1 MAKIGKRLRAAREQ
15 IDRTRRYP
23 IEEALKVLVEGPAAK
38 FDETVE
44 LAVRLGVDPR
54 QADQNVRGTC
64 QLPHGT
70 GKSVRVLVF
79 AKGDKIRE
87 AQEAGAD
94 FAGGED
100 LANKITSEGWLE
112 FDKAIATP
120 DMMGVVGK
128 LGKVL
133 GPRGLM
139 PNPKVG
145 TVTMDVAKAVSE
157 LKAGKV
163 EYRVEKAGI
172 VHVPIGKRSFGAER
186 LIENARAVLQSLVR
200 AKPSA
205 AKGTYL
211 RAIAV
216 STTMGPGV
224 RVEAFGDKAA
234 A

>member
-1 MAKIGKRLRAAREQ
+1 MAKSSKRHRAAVEKV
-15 IDRTRRYP
+15 DRNQRYA
-23 IEEALKVLVEGPAAK
+23 IEEAMRLALESPAAK

-70 GKSVRVLVF
+70 GKSIRVAVF
-79 AKGDKIRE
+79 AKGEKARE
-87 AQEAGAD
+87 AEEAGAD
-94 FAGGED
+94 FVGADD
-100 LANKITSEGWLE
+100 LAAKITGENWLE

-145 TVTMDVAKAVSE
+145 TVTMNVAQAVRE

-172 VHVPIGKRSFGAER
+172 VHVPIGKRSFGAEK
-186 LIENARAVLQSLVR
+186 LLDNANAVLTSLVR
-200 AKPSA
+200 AKPSS

-211 RAIAV
+211 KSVALA
-216 STTMGPGV
+216 TTMGAGV
-224 RVEAFGDKAA
+224 KVDPLSTKVAA
-234 A
+234 

>member
-1 MAKIGKRLRAAREQ
+1 MTNARGKVETGRH
-15 IDRTRRYP
+15 YS
-23 IEEALKVLVEGPAAK
+23 IEEAIGVALDADAPK

-64 QLPHGT
+64 LLPHGT
-70 GKSVRVLVF
+70 GKSIRVLVF
-79 AKGDKIRE
+79 AKGEKIAE
-87 AQEAGAD
+87 AESAGAD
-94 FAGGED
+94 HVGGDE
-100 LANKITSEGWLE
+100 LAQRITSDGWLE
-112 FDKAIATP
+112 FDKVIATP
-120 DMMGVVGK
+120 DMMAVVGR

-133 GPRGLM
+133 GPRGMM

-145 TVTMDVAKAVSE
+145 TVTMDVGRAVEE

-172 VHVPIGKRSFGAER
+172 VHVAIGRRSFGAEK
-186 LIENARAVLQSLVR
+186 LLENANEVIANLVR
-200 AKPSA
+200 AKPA
-205 AKGTYL
+205 TAKGTYV
-211 RAIAV
+211 RSVSI

-224 RVEAFGDKAA
+224 SVDPSTAQAA

>member
-1 MAKIGKRLRAAREQ
+1 MAKPSKRHRSAVEKVDRAQ
-15 IDRTRRYP
+15 RYP
-23 IEEALKVLVEGPAAK
+23 IEDAMRLALESPPAR

-70 GKSVRVLVF
+70 GKTVRVLVF
-79 AKGDKIRE
+79 AKGDKVRE
-87 AQEAGAD
+87 ALESGAD
-94 FAGGED
+94 FAGGDE
-100 LANKITSEGWLE
+100 LATKITGENWLE

-145 TVTMDVAKAVSE
+145 TVTMDVAKAVRE

-172 VHVPIGKRSFGAER
+172 VHVPIGKRSFGVEK
-186 LIENARAVLQSLVR
+186 LLDNANAVLTSLVR
-200 AKPSA
+200 AKPSS

-211 RAIAV
+211 RSIAV
-216 STTMGPGV
+216 ATTMGAGV
-224 RVEAFGDKAA
+224 KVDPLTAKVAA
-234 A
+234 

>member
-1 MAKIGKRLRAAREQ
+1 MTNARGKVETGRQ
-15 IDRTRRYP
+15 YS
-23 IEEALKVLVEGPAAK
+23 IEEAIGVALDADAPK

-64 QLPHGT
+64 LLPHGT
-70 GKSVRVLVF
+70 GKAIRVLVF
-79 AKGDKIRE
+79 AKGEKVAE
-87 AQEAGAD
+87 AESAGAD
-94 FAGGED
+94 HVGGDE
-100 LANKITSEGWLE
+100 LAQRITSDGWLE
-112 FDKAIATP
+112 FDKVIATP
-120 DMMGVVGK
+120 DMMAVVGR

-133 GPRGLM
+133 GPRGMM

-145 TVTMDVAKAVSE
+145 TVTMDVGRAVEE

-172 VHVPIGKRSFGAER
+172 VHVPIGRRSFGAEK
-186 LIENARAVLQSLVR
+186 LLDNANEVIASLVR
-200 AKPSA
+200 AKPA
-205 AKGTYL
+205 TAKGAYMRSL
-211 RAIAV
+211 SI

-224 RVEAFGDKAA
+224 SVDPSTAQAA

>member
-1 MAKIGKRLRAAREQ
+1 MTNARGKLEAG
-15 IDRTRRYP
+15 RRYS
-23 IEEALKVLVEGPAAK
+23 IADAIGVALEADAPK

-64 QLPHGT
+64 LLPHGT

-79 AKGDKIRE
+79 AKGEKLAE
-87 AQEAGAD
+87 AEAAGAD
-94 FAGGED
+94 FAGGDE
-100 LANKITSEGWLE
+100 LAQRITSEGWLD
-112 FDKAIATP
+112 FDKVIATP
-120 DMMGVVGK
+120 DMMAVVGR

-145 TVTMDVAKAVSE
+145 TVTMDVGRAVSE
-157 LKAGKV
+157 VKAGKV

-172 VHVPIGKRSFGAER
+172 VHVPIGRRSFGAEK
-186 LIENARAVLQSLVR
+186 LLDNANEVITNLVR
-200 AKPSA
+200 AKPST
-205 AKGTYL
+205 AKGTYM
-211 RAIAV
+211 RSVAI

-224 RVEAFGDKAA
+224 PVDPSTAAPAA